1 MSLKL
6 CTIGGDDH
14 FWLHPPVY
22 VWSYLLIRSPEIVVP
37 MSGFVLLQVS
47 WHKENSDLNTLNST
61 TQQRCL
67 EPRHYERH
75 SKSDQNLL
83 IARFVDKD
91 KNKTLFC
98 WCIFGLNT
106 MIISILKVPHVWCHQ
121 PGMYITIDRVM
132 PSVMNARIGKW
143 LLPLRGWLPWN
154 IL

>member
-47 WHKENSDLNTLNST
+47 WHKEIRDWNTFNST

-91 KNKTLFC
+91 KNKTLF
-98 WCIFGLNT
+98 
-106 MIISILKVPHVWCHQ
+106 
-121 PGMYITIDRVM
+121 
-132 PSVMNARIGKW
+132 
-143 LLPLRGWLPWN
+143 LLMHIWIEYHDHEYP
-154 IL
+154 